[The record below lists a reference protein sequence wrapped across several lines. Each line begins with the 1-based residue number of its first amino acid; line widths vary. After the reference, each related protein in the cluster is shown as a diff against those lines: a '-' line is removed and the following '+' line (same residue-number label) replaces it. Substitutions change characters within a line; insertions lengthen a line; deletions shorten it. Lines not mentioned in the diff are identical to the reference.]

1 MMAYASNF
9 STQETEAGGLLWF
22 ETSLSYILNSR
33 QALTTKR
40 DFVNPVLQRKKKT
53 RRKKKRKWQTRIKY
67 LIDDIYQ

>member
-22 ETSLSYILNSR
+22 ETSLNYILNST

-40 DFVNPVLQRKKKT
+40 DFVNPVLQRKKKQEG
-53 RRKKKRKWQTRIKY
+53 KRKENGKPVSSTS
-67 LIDDIYQ
+67 

>member
-22 ETSLSYILNSR
+22 ETSLNYILNST

-40 DFVNPVLQRKKKT
+40 DFVNPVLQRKKKN
-53 RRKKKRKWQTRIKY
+53 KKEKEKKMANP
-67 LIDDIYQ
+67 YQVPHR

>member
-22 ETSLSYILNSR
+22 ETSLNYILNST

-40 DFVNPVLQRKKKT
+40 DFVNPVLQRKKK
-53 RRKKKRKWQTRIKY
+53 KQEGKRKEHGKPVSSTS
-67 LIDDIYQ
+67 